1 MACGKLDKYKN
12 EWKFHIPNTLRASAS
27 RKSFFLFFYLIFAA
41 GQMRR
46 SSLVPQATEENRRSL
61 MLFAIVVVFLICHTP
76 RTFLN
81 LYEVWNAKRIMLD
94 IKNHCL
100 GIPLS
105 ILFTQ
110 QASHLLLAIN
120 SSVNF
125 FLYCAMSPLFLQQ
138 LSEYFTQSVNSF
150 YQCCCAV
157 YMKGML
163 LFSMYYY
170 NYIVIIDICVYI
182 MFKN

>member
-1 MACGKLDKYKN
+1 MFQTFHATAL
-12 EWKFHIPNTLRASAS
+12 KFLLR
-27 RKSFFLFFYLIFAA
+27 FFYLAS

-81 LYEVWNAKRIMLD
+81 LYEVLNAKRIMLD
-94 IKNHCL
+94 IKNHCH
-100 GIPLS
+100 GVPLS

-120 SSVNF
+120 SSLNF

-138 LSEYFTQSVNSF
+138 LSEFFAHLVNNF
-150 YQCCCAV
+150 YQCCCEV
-157 YMKGML
+157 YMKGK
-163 LFSMYYY
+163 FSFDT
-170 NYIVIIDICVYI
+170 I
-182 MFKN
+182 

>member
-1 MACGKLDKYKN
+1 MQKIFTQIK
-12 EWKFHIPNTLRASAS
+12 
-27 RKSFFLFFYLIFAA
+27 YLIENTFHSLALKRFYYFSMIFAL

-61 MLFAIVVVFLICHTP
+61 MLFAIVIVFLICHTP

-138 LSEYFTQSVNSF
+138 LSEYFTQLVNNF

-157 YMKGML
+157 YMKGMYL
-163 LFSMYYY
+163 
-170 NYIVIIDICVYI
+170 N
-182 MFKN
+182 NN

>member
-1 MACGKLDKYKN
+1 MMKECNGVLKKIFTQIK
-12 EWKFHIPNTLRASAS
+12 
-27 RKSFFLFFYLIFAA
+27 YLIENTFHSLALKRFYYFSMIFAL

-61 MLFAIVVVFLICHTP
+61 MLFAIVIVFLICHTP

-138 LSEYFTQSVNSF
+138 LSEYFTRLVNNF

-157 YMKGML
+157 YMKGMYL
-163 LFSMYYY
+163 
-170 NYIVIIDICVYI
+170 N
-182 MFKN
+182 NN